1 MAQVYSY
8 GRRLLTPKRAPS
20 RKFLKRSDRTRIMKR
35 IRMVRS
41 TESSESSL
49 KPREDET
56 RIGRTRIWST
66 ADRIADRIDDRS
78 F

>member
-1 MAQVYSY
+1 
-8 GRRLLTPKRAPS
+8 
-20 RKFLKRSDRTRIMKR
+20 MKR
-35 IRMVRS
+35 IRTVRS